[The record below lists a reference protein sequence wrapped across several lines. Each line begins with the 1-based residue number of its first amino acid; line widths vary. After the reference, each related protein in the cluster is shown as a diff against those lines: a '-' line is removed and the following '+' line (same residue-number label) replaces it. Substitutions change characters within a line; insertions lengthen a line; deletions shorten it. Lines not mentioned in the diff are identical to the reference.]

1 MQLILISSLC
11 GCALGFGIGSYITR
25 ISDEKEMV
33 KLKDTNDNLKT
44 QINYIKK
51 RGRNYDY

>member
-11 GCALGFGIGSYITR
+11 GCALGFGIGSYVTR
-25 ISDEKEMV
+25 ISDEKEIV

>member
-1 MQLILISSLC
+1 MLLILISGLC

-25 ISDEKEMV
+25 LSDEKEMV

-51 RGRNYDY
+51 RGRFYDN